1 MTIMSTSY
9 RLVWVAL
16 ALASSHSV
24 LGTAVGGRLHTH
36 SRLTHH
42 QHQQS
47 TTRTS
52 HQHRLRSSS
61 SLLKT
66 HLRNQQPSSITEDEL
81 SDMSN
86 AEEDSNTFVPG
97 RILIAGNKKCVNK
110 CSATNECRAFGVAA
124 VSEKNKCLGSC
135 HRECSVCPLSS
146 VTNDCRIA
154 CESQCAQDAPGAVCW
169 HACLDK
175 CPCEDLG
182 DQLFDVLDLI
192 PDYDKDG
199 GDGGD
204 EDGGD
209 KDVVDLSSGG
219 DGIPVGIEPDAESLI
234 LQAALADKAAKAALL
249 THIRSRQGTLAG
261 VQGQEKSQATQDKV
275 LALQAKLEQVRING
289 GGEDEILQLERDIK
303 ALNNAAA
310 EQLQDGRLAAVS
322 AHDAQELSDTALSKA
337 VEGVKALKDSQR
349 EGGGVGVEEKLDQ
362 AQKAKALMDATQQ
375 TLCDAATVVKEELE
389 TKSKTSNDLAAT
401 LYTEMERE
409 QKGTSKPA
417 ADNAQ
422 NAYEEA
428 ANKAYGV
435 NEAYNAAKLKMTDAC
450 GDGASAEV
458 QQR

>member
-1 MTIMSTSY
+1 
-9 RLVWVAL
+9 
-16 ALASSHSV
+16 
-24 LGTAVGGRLHTH
+24 
-36 SRLTHH
+36 
-42 QHQQS
+42 
-47 TTRTS
+47 
-52 HQHRLRSSS
+52 
-61 SLLKT
+61 
-66 HLRNQQPSSITEDEL
+66 
-81 SDMSN
+81 MSN

-110 CSATNECRAFGVAA
+110 CSATNECRGFGVAA
-124 VSEKNKCLGSC
+124 VAEKNKCLGSC

-192 PDYDKDG
+192 PDYDK
-199 GDGGD
+199 DGGD

-289 GGEDEILQLERDIK
+289 GGEDEILQLEREIK

-401 LYTEMERE
+401 LYTEMERA
-409 QKGTSKPA
+409 QQGTSKPA

-422 NAYEEA
+422 KAYEEA